1 LSESRKTQIGSRRPR
16 ILGLLLGVIGL
27 TGCENYGASGV
38 ESELARIR
46 AEKGFAVISS
56 TTSRA
61 VFAARGQRV
70 VVEPPN
76 GYCLD
81 EDSVDVSRQAAFA
94 LVADCLQDR
103 LVGLNNGS
111 DAAAAR
117 EIALPRSFPGILTVS
132 VSGEPAFDRNPQALD
147 EFEAFIE
154 TAPGRKLIGRGD
166 GGAPGTVIASRRVG
180 GALYVLIEGPEAG
193 GNRFLAPRFWRAF
206 IDINDR
212 LALITVSSFSDRP
225 VAEDA
230 MMGFLAQQIVRLRD
244 VNGMPEDDEEVE
256 IAGQLVETLDLAS
269 GTDTL
274 TIGGDVSPTDTSDG
288 TSPARAPLPPARRI
302 ASAGG
307 ATVAVLAGAG
317 PSSAPMAPRR
327 PG

>member
-1 LSESRKTQIGSRRPR
+1 MHFGSQRPW
-16 ILGLLLGVIGL
+16 IPGLLLGIICL
-27 TGCENYGASGV
+27 AGCENYGASGV
-38 ESELARIR
+38 KSELARIR

-56 TTSRA
+56 NETRA

-70 VVEPPN
+70 VVEPPD

-81 EDSVDVSRQAAFA
+81 EGSVDVSRQAAFA

-103 LVGLNNGS
+103 LVELNNSS
-111 DAAAAR
+111 DAATVR

-132 VSGEPAFDRNPQALD
+132 ISGEPAFDRNPQALD
-147 EFEAFIE
+147 AFEAFIE

-166 GGAPGTVIASRRVG
+166 GGAPGTVIATRRVG
-180 GALYVLIEGPEAG
+180 GALYVLIEGPETG
-193 GNRFLAPRFWRAF
+193 GSRFLAPRFWRAF

-212 LALITVSSFSDRP
+212 LTLVTVSSFSDRP

-230 MMGFLAQQIVRLRD
+230 MMGFLAQQIVRLRNA
-244 VNGMPEDDEEVE
+244 NGLPEEDEEIE

-274 TIGGDVSPTDTSDG
+274 TIGGQSSPTETSDG
-288 TSPARAPLPPARRI
+288 TGPARAPQPPARRI

-307 ATVAVLAGAG
+307 STVAVLAGAG
-317 PSSAPMAPRR
+317 PSNAPMAPRR